1 MVAFIASCFF
11 AFFMF
16 WNWTEEHSL
25 KFSMPAIGIPP
36 LIISLMMLLW
46 LFIVRLPFDPYF
58 NLAIFLGCLGVM
70 FGWLGIQAE
79 EIYKSQLKKRT
90 EERRKTIETRLAE
103 YMKEYPNASEN
114 AVAQQ
119 RSVIESDLDYRQR
132 F

>member
-1 MVAFIASCFF
+1 
-11 AFFMF
+11 
-16 WNWTEEHSL
+16 
-25 KFSMPAIGIPP
+25 
-36 LIISLMMLLW
+36 MMLLW
-46 LFIVRLPFDPYF
+46 LLIVRLPFDPYF

-119 RSVIESDLDYRQR
+119 RRMIESDIDYRQHL
-132 F
+132 